1 MAHYG
6 KGVWGSQ
13 VQIRHL
19 PSLAKPLSYQ
29 LKVPVERAIDSF
41 LADAYDSL
49 ANGSSRFRHL
59 TGATML
65 TPDTITAL
73 QRLVGA
79 TNVLTEPEEK
89 LVYECDGLTMF
100 KATPELVVF
109 PPSTPLVAEVVRLA
123 HAAQVPFVARGGGT
137 GLSGGALAVE
147 GGLLIALTQLNR
159 ILDIDLDNQRA
170 TVQPGV
176 VNLWITQA
184 VASAGYYYA
193 PDPSSQQA
201 CTIGGNVAENS
212 GGPHTLKYGVTTNHV
227 LGLEVVLPDGQTIDT
242 GGPAED
248 YPGYDLTGILVGSE
262 GTLGIVTKVI
272 VRLLRKPE
280 AVKTLMAVF
289 ESMDEA
295 SHTVS
300 DVISQG
306 IVPAAIEMMDQ
317 LALQAVEAYIHAGYP
332 TDAGGVLLI
341 ELDGLRDGLEE
352 TAAQIAAIARQHHAR
367 EVRLA
372 RDERERELLWL
383 GRKRAFG
390 AMGRI
395 SPSYYVQ
402 DGVIPR
408 TRLPE
413 VLRHIRDIA
422 IRYDIRIANVFHAG
436 DGNLHPLL
444 LFDERVPDQRERVLQ
459 ASAEILRVC
468 AAVGGSL
475 SGEHGIGIEKREDMP
490 LVFTEQDLVAMQKVR
505 AVFDPQN
512 LCNPG
517 KIFPTPGRCV
527 ELGPPVIDKVVNG
540 VRIERF

>member
-1 MAHYG
+1 M
-6 KGVWGSQ
+6 
-13 VQIRHL
+13 
-19 PSLAKPLSYQ
+19 LSPTVIET
-29 LKVPVERAIDSF
+29 LRDIV
-41 LADAYDSL
+41 
-49 ANGSSRFRHL
+49 G
-59 TGATML
+59 
-65 TPDTITAL
+65 TA
-73 QRLVGA
+73 
-79 TNVLTEPEEK
+79 NVLAEPDEM

-100 KATPELVVF
+100 KAPPEVVVF
-109 PPSTPLVAEVVRLA
+109 PTSTQQV
-123 HAAQVPFVARGGGT
+123 AQVVGLANREHLPFVARGGGT

-147 GGLLIALTQLNR
+147 GGIMIALTKLNR
-159 ILDIDLDNQRA
+159 LLEIDLDNQRA
-170 TVQPGV
+170 VVQPGV

-184 VASAGYYYA
+184 VSAQGYYYA

-227 LGLEVVLPDGQTIDT
+227 LGLEVALPDGSIIDT

-248 YPGYDLTGILVGSE
+248 YPGYDLTGLLVGSE

-272 VRLLRKPE
+272 VRLMRKAE
-280 AVKTLMAVF
+280 AVKTLMIVF
-289 ESMDEA
+289 ESMDDA
-295 SHTVS
+295 SHAVS
-300 DVISQG
+300 DVIAQG

-317 LALQAVEAYIHAGYP
+317 LALEAVEAYIHAGYP

-341 ELDGLRDGLEE
+341 ELDGLHDGMEE
-352 TAAQIAAIARQHHAR
+352 TAAQIAAIARQHRAR
-367 EVRLA
+367 EIRVA
-372 RDERERELLWL
+372 GDDRERELLWL

-422 IRYDIRIANVFHAG
+422 ARYAIRIANVFHAG

-444 LFDERVPDQRERVLQ
+444 LYDERDPDQRARVLK
-459 ASAEILRVC
+459 ASAEILHVC
-468 AAVGGSL
+468 AEVGGSL
-475 SGEHGIGIEKREDMP
+475 SGEHGIGIEKRDDMP
-490 LVFTEQDLVAMQKVR
+490 LVFTAADMAAMLKVR
-505 AVFDPQN
+505 AVFNAQN

-517 KIFPTPGRCV
+517 KVFPTPGRCV
-527 ELGPPVIDKVVNG
+527 ELGPPATEKLVGG

>member
-1 MAHYG
+1 
-6 KGVWGSQ
+6 
-13 VQIRHL
+13 
-19 PSLAKPLSYQ
+19 
-29 LKVPVERAIDSF
+29 
-41 LADAYDSL
+41 
-49 ANGSSRFRHL
+49 
-59 TGATML
+59 ML
-65 TPDTITAL
+65 TPDLIETL
-73 QRLVGA
+73 HRLVGA
-79 TNVLTEPEEK
+79 ANVLTEPEEK

-100 KATPELVVF
+100 KATPEVVVF
-109 PPSTPLVAEVVRLA
+109 PTSTPLVAQVVRLA
-123 HAAQVPFVARGGGT
+123 HQAQMPFVARGGGT

-147 GGLLIALTQLNR
+147 GGMMIALTKLNH
-159 ILDIDLDNQRA
+159 ILEIDLDNQRA

-176 VNLWITQA
+176 VNLWISQA
-184 VASAGYYYA
+184 VSAQGYYYA

-227 LGLEVVLPDGQTIDT
+227 LGLEVVLPDGRIIET

-248 YPGYDLTGILVGSE
+248 YPGYDLTGLLVGSE
-262 GTLGIVTKVI
+262 GTLGIVTQII
-272 VRLLRKPE
+272 VRLMRKAE
-280 AVKTLMAVF
+280 AVKTLMAVYH
-289 ESMDEA
+289 SMDDA

-300 DVISQG
+300 DVIAQG

-317 LALQAVEAYIHAGYP
+317 LALEAVEAYIHAGYP

-341 ELDGLRDGLEE
+341 EVDGLRDGIEDI
-352 TAAQIAAIARQHHAR
+352 AAQIADIARQHNAR

-372 RDERERELLWL
+372 RDDHERELLWL

-408 TRLPE
+408 TQLPE
-413 VLRHIRDIA
+413 VLRHIRDIST
-422 IRYDIRIANVFHAG
+422 RYGIRIANVFHAG

-444 LFDERVPDQRERVLQ
+444 LFDERDPDQRQRVLQ

-490 LVFTEQDLVAMQKVR
+490 LVFTGPDLDAMQQVR
-505 AVFDPQN
+505 AVFNPEN

-527 ELGPPVIDKVVNG
+527 ELGPPVTEKVIDG

>member
-1 MAHYG
+1 MLNPHLIETLQHLL
-6 KGVWGSQ
+6 GS
-13 VQIRHL
+13 
-19 PSLAKPLSYQ
+19 A
-29 LKVPVERAIDSF
+29 
-41 LADAYDSL
+41 
-49 ANGSSRFRHL
+49 
-59 TGATML
+59 
-65 TPDTITAL
+65 
-73 QRLVGA
+73 
-79 TNVLTEPEEK
+79 NVLAEPEAR

-100 KATPELVVF
+100 KAVPDVVVF
-109 PPSTPLVAEVVRLA
+109 PTSTPLVAAIVGLA
-123 HAAQVPFVARGGGT
+123 YQAQIPFVARGGGT
-137 GLSGGALAVE
+137 GLSGGALAIE
-147 GGLLIALTQLNR
+147 GGMMIALTKLDR
-159 ILDIDLDNQRA
+159 ILEIDLDDQRA
-170 TVQPGV
+170 VVQPGV

-184 VASAGYYYA
+184 VASQGYYYA

-227 LGLEVVLPDGQTIDT
+227 VGLEVVLPNGQIIDT

-262 GTLGIVTKVI
+262 GTLGIVTKII
-272 VRLLRKPE
+272 VRLMRRTE

-289 ESMDEA
+289 ENMDDA
-295 SHTVS
+295 SNTVS
-300 DVISQG
+300 DVIGQG

-341 ELDGLRDGLEE
+341 ELDGLHDGMEE
-352 TAAQIAAIARQHHAR
+352 TSAQIADIARRHRAR
-367 EVRLA
+367 EVRVA

-413 VLRHIRDIA
+413 VLRHIREIA
-422 IRYDIRIANVFHAG
+422 ARFDIRIANVFHAG

-444 LFDERVPDQRERVLQ
+444 LFDERDADQRDRVLH

-475 SGEHGIGIEKREDMP
+475 SGEHGIGIEKRDDMP
-490 LVFTEQDLVAMQKVR
+490 LVFTEIDLAAMQKVR
-505 AVFDPQN
+505 TVFNPQN

-517 KIFPTPGRCV
+517 KVFPTPGRCV
-527 ELGPPVIDKVVNG
+527 ELGPPLTEKVVNG

>member
-1 MAHYG
+1 
-6 KGVWGSQ
+6 
-13 VQIRHL
+13 
-19 PSLAKPLSYQ
+19 
-29 LKVPVERAIDSF
+29 
-41 LADAYDSL
+41 
-49 ANGSSRFRHL
+49 
-59 TGATML
+59 ML
-65 TPDTITAL
+65 TPVVLEDL
-73 QRLVGA
+73 QRIVGSA
-79 TNVLTEPEEK
+79 NVIQNPEEK

-100 KATPELVVF
+100 KAVPDVVVF
-109 PPSTPLVAEVVRLA
+109 PTSTQQVAEVVRVA
-123 HAAQVPFVARGGGT
+123 HRHHIPFVARGGGT
-137 GLSGGALAVE
+137 GLSGGALATE
-147 GGLLIALTQLNR
+147 GGIMIALTKLNQ
-159 ILDIDLDNQRA
+159 ILEIDLENQRA
-170 TVQPGV
+170 VVQPGV

-184 VASAGYYYA
+184 VAAQGYYFA

-227 LGLEVVLPDGQTIDT
+227 LGLEMVLPDGRIVET

-248 YPGYDLTGILVGSE
+248 YPGYDLTGIMVGSE
-262 GTLGIVTKVI
+262 GTLGIVTKVV

-289 ESMDEA
+289 ESMDDA
-295 SHTVS
+295 SNAVS
-300 DVISQG
+300 DVIGQG

-317 LALQAVEAYIHAGYP
+317 LALEAVEAYIHAGYP

-341 ELDGLRDGLEE
+341 ELDGLRDGMDE
-352 TAAQIAAIARQHHAR
+352 TAAQIGVIARQHQAR

-372 RDERERELLWL
+372 KDDRERELLWL

-413 VLRHIRDIA
+413 VLRQISDIA
-422 IRYDIRIANVFHAG
+422 RRHQIRIANVFHAG

-444 LFDERVPDQRERVLQ
+444 LYDERDTEQRQRVLQ
-459 ASAEILRVC
+459 ASEEILRVC

-475 SGEHGIGIEKREDMP
+475 SGEHGIGMEKREDMP
-490 LVFTEQDLVAMQKVR
+490 LIFSATDLAVMQKVR
-505 AVFDPQN
+505 EVFNPDN
-512 LCNPG
+512 ICNPG
-517 KIFPTPGRCV
+517 KVFPTPGRCV
-527 ELGPPVIDKVVNG
+527 ELGPPVTEKVIDG
-540 VRIERF
+540 VHIERF